1 MQAVAT
7 VAIQPAAA
15 LTPAQKRFNNL
26 LARVSQL
33 SASIDTL
40 EALSTQHRSSHLSAM
55 AALQQQEDTAR
66 KNLLLYLDRCVQEA
80 ELTATQRRSAT
91 QIILGLCEA
100 LAHKNDGQ
108 VQDVF
113 KQHHSEEDAQALA
126 EEAREGAEHAKAVFE
141 DLFGQPLHGADD
153 LHTAEAVFE
162 AGLRQYREQQQ
173 RLEDKRQAKK
183 AKKKPAARQLKDA
196 QQKMDA
202 NTALR
207 TVYRQLASAL
217 HPDREPDEAERLRKT
232 ALMSQVNAA
241 YDRKNLSELLQLQL
255 QLAQI
260 DSAAL
265 SRMADDKLNAMCL
278 LLKEQVDAL
287 EEDEA
292 QASPDVIYAN
302 GKYHMFFCYRFS
314 TDFRGKQRG
323 YRVGYASS
331 IDLVNWERDD
341 AKAGID
347 VSEQGWDSEMVCYPH
362 VFELDGRIYMAY
374 LGDQVGR
381 YGFGLAV
388 LEGRLE

>member
-1 MQAVAT
+1 MNTPQSPWTVAPAQAVAT
-7 VAIQPAAA
+7 VAIQPTAE
-15 LTPAQKRFNNL
+15 LTPAQKRFNAL

-33 SASIDTL
+33 SASIDML

-55 AALQQQEDTAR
+55 AALQQQENTAR
-66 KNLLLYLDRCVQEA
+66 KNLLLYLDRCVHEA
-80 ELTATQRRSAT
+80 ELTATHRRSAT

-100 LAHKNDGQ
+100 LAHKHDAQ
-108 VQDVF
+108 VQAVF
-113 KQHHSEEDAQALA
+113 NQHHSEEDAQALA

-141 DLFGQPLHGADD
+141 DLFGKPLHGADD

-173 RLEDKRQAKK
+173 RIEDKRQAKK
-183 AKKKPAARQLKDA
+183 AKKKPVARQLKDA

-217 HPDREPDEAERLRKT
+217 HPDREPDAAERLRKT
-232 ALMSQVNAA
+232 ALMSEVNAA

-265 SRMADDKLNAMCL
+265 NRMADDKLNAMCL

-292 QASPDVIYAN
+292 QAQFEIRHYLGVN
-302 GKYHMFFCYRFS
+302 
-314 TDFRGKQRG
+314 
-323 YRVGYASS
+323 
-331 IDLVNWERDD
+331 DLDHISAESLARALAIQLRDKEHEVDTLERDLRRIQNEAELKRWLKEQAQL
-341 AKAGID
+341 AKEARA
-347 VSEQGWDSEMVCYPH
+347 EMTD
-362 VFELDGRIYMAY
+362 LD
-374 LGDQVGR
+374 
-381 YGFGLAV
+381 
-388 LEGRLE
+388 RLLYR